1 MRSKKPRVAGN
12 RLYAPL
18 ADGLTA
24 EHAESA
30 ETKDVNTFFS
40 AISAASAVKIPDRE
54 KEMGNESELIDV
66 ARIEKA
72 VAEILAAVGEDPRRE
87 GLKQTPTRVAKMYC
101 ELLAGMHKDPK
112 EHLRSVFSESY
123 DEIVLLRDIPFYSI
137 CEHHLMPFMGSAHVA
152 YLPKGKVLGVSK
164 LARIVDDFA
173 RRLQTQER
181 LTYQIADFIMD
192 SLKPQGAA
200 VVIEASHSCMTIRG
214 IKKPGSVMVTSALRG
229 IFRKDPKSRSELL
242 SLIHNGDR

>member
-1 MRSKKPRVAGN
+1 
-12 RLYAPL
+12 
-18 ADGLTA
+18 
-24 EHAESA
+24 
-30 ETKDVNTFFS
+30 
-40 AISAASAVKIPDRE
+40 
-54 KEMGNESELIDV
+54 MGNESELIDV

-72 VAEILAAVGEDPRRE
+72 VAEILAAVGEDPSRE
-87 GLKQTPTRVAKMYC
+87 GLKQTPARVAKMYS

-123 DEIVLLRDIPFYSI
+123 DEIVLLRGIPFYSI

-242 SLIHNGDR
+242 SLIHNGTR